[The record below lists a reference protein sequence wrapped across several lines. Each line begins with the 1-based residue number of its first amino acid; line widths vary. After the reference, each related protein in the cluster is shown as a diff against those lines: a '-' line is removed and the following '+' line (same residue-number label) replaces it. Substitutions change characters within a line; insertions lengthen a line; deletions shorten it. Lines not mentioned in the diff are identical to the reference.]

1 MADSK
6 FQFHYTPTG
15 TGVISGPEVL
25 QQTEDAINDVGAYA
39 DQASDNSEEALS
51 IAKEA
56 RQTAQ
61 TANSTS
67 SNALAE
73 ANAANEKVET
83 LKQVVDDWDADIQT
97 AIAQSKSAVDA
108 STVAVT
114 TANSAQTSASAAQTA
129 AQGSAASAQT
139 AANNA
144 AQSLQTAQAA
154 QQTAETAQSNA
165 ETAQTAATTAQTAAQ
180 TAETKALEA
189 AASAYAVRVINQA
202 LQVSATIQ
210 ISDLKPQGNIKA
222 GDTVVGT
229 DGRMFTIAS
238 VDTAAGTALLSA
250 DYTDLTPSVSYEAA
264 QALTETQQTTARSNI
279 NFTAGAES
287 WAETYFNGH
296 VDDYLCP
303 ILEELILENGG
314 TQQQIDDAKNT
325 QTSSNSES
333 GNS

>member
-154 QQTAETAQSNA
+154 QQAAETAQSNA
-165 ETAQTAATTAQTAAQ
+165 ETAQTAAQ

-238 VDTAAGTALLSA
+238 VDSAAGTALLSA

-314 TQQQIDDAKNT
+314 TQQEIDDAKNSAET
-325 QTSSNSES
+325 ETPSTN
-333 GNS
+333 

>member
-154 QQTAETAQSNA
+154 QQAAE
-165 ETAQTAATTAQTAAQ
+165 TAQTAAQ
-180 TAETKALEA
+180 TAEAKALEA

-229 DGRMFTIAS
+229 DERMFTIAS
-238 VDTAAGTALLSA
+238 VDTSAGTALLSA

-314 TQQQIDDAKNT
+314 TQQEIDDAKN
-325 QTSSNSES
+325 SAESETPS
-333 GNS
+333 TN

>member
-154 QQTAETAQSNA
+154 QQAAETAQSNA
-165 ETAQTAATTAQTAAQ
+165 ETAQTAAQ
-180 TAETKALEA
+180 TAEAKALEA

-238 VDTAAGTALLSA
+238 VDTSAGTALLSA

-314 TQQQIDDAKNT
+314 TQQEIDDAKN
-325 QTSSNSES
+325 SAESETPS
-333 GNS
+333 TN

>member
-1 MADSK
+1 MANKK

-15 TGVISGPEVL
+15 TGVISGPQVL
-25 QQTEDAINDVGAYA
+25 QQTEDAINNIGQYA

-73 ANAANEKVET
+73 ANAANEKVAT
-83 LKQVVDDWDADIQT
+83 LKQTVDDWDADIQT

-108 STVAVT
+108 STIAVN
-114 TANSAQTSASAAQTA
+114 TANTAQTSASAAQTA

-144 AQSLQTAQAA
+144 AQAVQTAQAA
-154 QQTAETAQSNA
+154 QQAAETAQGNA
-165 ETAQTAATTAQTAAQ
+165 ESALTSATTAQTAAEN
-180 TAETKALEA
+180 AEAKAIEA
-189 AASAYAVRVINQA
+189 ANSAYCVRVIDQE
-202 LQVSATIQ
+202 LSISQTITTA
-210 ISDLKPQGNIKA
+210 DLKPQGNIKV
-222 GDTVVGT
+222 GDTVVGI

-238 VDTAAGTALLSA
+238 MSEDGTTAVLSST
-250 DYTDLTPSVSYEAA
+250 YVDLTPNVSYSAA
-264 QALTETQQTTARSNI
+264 QQLTDAEQQTARNNI
-279 NFTAGAES
+279 GFTNGVNAWANDNFNQRT
-287 WAETYFNGH
+287 
-296 VDDYLCP
+296 DDYLCS

-314 TQQQIDDAKNT
+314 TQQEIDDIK
-325 QTSSNSES
+325 NSENS
-333 GNS
+333 GEAS

>member
-154 QQTAETAQSNA
+154 QQAAETAQSNA
-165 ETAQTAATTAQTAAQ
+165 ETAQTAATTAQTAEA
-180 TAETKALEA
+180 KALEA

-238 VDTAAGTALLSA
+238 VDTSAGTALLSA

-314 TQQQIDDAKNT
+314 TQQEIDDAKN
-325 QTSSNSES
+325 SAESETPS
-333 GNS
+333 TN

>member
-97 AIAQSKSAVDA
+97 AIAQSKSCLLYTSDA
-108 STVAVT
+108 
-114 TANSAQTSASAAQTA
+114 
-129 AQGSAASAQT
+129 
-139 AANNA
+139 
-144 AQSLQTAQAA
+144 
-154 QQTAETAQSNA
+154 
-165 ETAQTAATTAQTAAQ
+165 
-180 TAETKALEA
+180 
-189 AASAYAVRVINQA
+189 
-202 LQVSATIQ
+202 
-210 ISDLKPQGNIKA
+210 
-222 GDTVVGT
+222 
-229 DGRMFTIAS
+229 
-238 VDTAAGTALLSA
+238 A
-250 DYTDLTPSVSYEAA
+250 DE
-264 QALTETQQTTARSNI
+264 
-279 NFTAGAES
+279 
-287 WAETYFNGH
+287 
-296 VDDYLCP
+296 
-303 ILEELILENGG
+303 
-314 TQQQIDDAKNT
+314 
-325 QTSSNSES
+325 
-333 GNS
+333 

>member
-1 MADSK
+1 MANKK

-25 QQTEDAINDVGAYA
+25 QQTEDAINNIGQYA

-83 LKQVVDDWDADIQT
+83 LKQTVDDWDADIQT

-108 STVAVT
+108 STIAVN
-114 TANSAQTSASAAQTA
+114 TANTAQTSASSAQSA

-144 AQSLQTAQAA
+144 AQAVQTSQAA
-154 QQTAETAQSNA
+154 QQAAQTAQGNA
-165 ETAQTAATTAQTAAQ
+165 EAAQTAATTAQTAAQ

-189 AASAYAVRVINQA
+189 AASAYAVRVINQV
-202 LQVSATIQ
+202 LTVSGTIQ
-210 ISDLKPQGNIKA
+210 IADLKPQGNIKA

-238 VDTAAGTALLSA
+238 VDSSAGTALLSA
-250 DYTDLTPSVSYEAA
+250 DYTDLTPSVSY
-264 QALTETQQTTARSNI
+264 QASQSLSTTQQQTARDNI
-279 NFTAGAES
+279 AFGAGVNA
-287 WAETYFNGH
+287 WADSSFDGR
-296 VDDYLCP
+296 VDDYVCP

-314 TQQQIDDAKNT
+314 TQEEIDDAKNAAE
-325 QTSSNSES
+325 SETPAT
-333 GNS
+333 N